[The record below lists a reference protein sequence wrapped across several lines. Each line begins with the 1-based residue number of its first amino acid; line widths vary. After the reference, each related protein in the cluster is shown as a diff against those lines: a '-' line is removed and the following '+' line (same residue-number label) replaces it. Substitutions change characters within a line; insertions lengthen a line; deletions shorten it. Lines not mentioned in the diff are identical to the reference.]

1 MEREK
6 EEIELSSYENQRKLF
21 GCGAI
26 WAAPNTYKELKVL

>member
-6 EEIELSSYENQRKLF
+6 EEIELSSYENKKKLS

-26 WAAPNTYKELKVL
+26 WAAPNNYKELKVL